1 MNSALSLIT
10 DVAATYRLTKLIMD
24 DKITEDF
31 RNLIF
36 EKFPRDSKLSY
47 LITCPWCVSVWAG
60 LSIFTLRKISPETA
74 DIVSGLL
81 AASAV
86 TGVIYTRGL
95 DQPS

>member
-1 MNSALSLIT
+1 MNKALSFIS
-10 DVAATYRLTKLIMD
+10 DVVATYRLTKLIMD

-47 LITCPWCVSVWAG
+47 LITCPWCVSIWAG
-60 LSIFTLRKISPETA
+60 LSIFALRKISPETA

-81 AASAV
+81 AASAI

>member
-1 MNSALSLIT
+1 MNKAVSFIS
-10 DVAATYRLTKLIMD
+10 DVIATYRLTKLIMD

-31 RNLIF
+31 RNFIF

-60 LSIFTLRKISPETA
+60 ATIFTLRKISPDTA

-86 TGVIYTRGL
+86 TGVVYTRGL
-95 DQPS
+95 DQ